1 MASKTEAVAGNT
13 TINPEAASTA
23 VEMPIVVMTAAVD
36 AVAAPYAGNSGS
48 GGGVDVSSGETAVT
62 IATAKAT
69 VTAEMSTTAAETAVM
84 ATTTTT
90 ASVAAAAA
98 TTTTTA
104 AAAAATEASTNSNRR
119 RRQRRRR

>member
-48 GGGVDVSSGETAVT
+48 GGGVDVSRWW
-62 IATAKAT
+62 
-69 VTAEMSTTAAETAVM
+69 
-84 ATTTTT
+84 
-90 ASVAAAAA
+90 
-98 TTTTTA
+98 
-104 AAAAATEASTNSNRR
+104 RR
-119 RRQRRRR
+119 RRRRRRRRWQQRQLATTAMAIATVMMADVWVFCLN